1 MILIPLALAFI
12 VNLYYP
18 KVLFLVPIFEFL
30 LILLYNTFIYTQRGS
45 QLEILW
51 LLIGTS
57 TASLITLI
65 LLIIRKRNSVI
76 ISIIVVLISIFYIIL
91 WSVLRLSFM
100 KLLIVDLFIYFE
112 IVFLSLQKNKENIW
126 NI

>member
-1 MILIPLALAFI
+1 MILLPIALAFI
-12 VNLYYP
+12 VYIYYP

-65 LLIIRKRNSVI
+65 LLIKKEKKFSNNIK
-76 ISIIVVLISIFYIIL
+76 IL
-91 WSVLRLSFM
+91 
-100 KLLIVDLFIYFE
+100 
-112 IVFLSLQKNKENIW
+112 LQKVIK
-126 NI
+126 